1 MEPLYTLLVTL
12 PVVRTLQ
19 TFFKISAFV
28 NGVLLLCCVWKKKS
42 CVVYIMLFLIIPN
55 NSCCSFYFANVV
67 FLLLPLLHFTAHPA
81 SMGQTKLLNLEKDGS
96 RSISSL
102 PLTWASLLTAAPHLL
117 SVSRTRLP
125 SGKRPKTNSVPLLTP
140 TTARFGTARPRR
152 PWLPPAIHWTHSTRC
167 DLLVWDHVLL
177 VFQKNSVG
185 PLYRER

>member
-1 MEPLYTLLVTL
+1 MY
-12 PVVRTLQ
+12 PVFIQMKERKT
-19 TFFKISAFV
+19 TFSHSYSCPNIFQNKWLCERCASS
-28 NGVLLLCCVWKKKS
+28 VLCLKKKKS
-42 CVVYIMLFLIIPN
+42 CIVYVVLFLIIPN

-67 FLLLPLLHFTAHPA
+67 FLLLPLLHFTAHPV

-140 TTARFGTARPRR
+140 TTACFGTARPRR
-152 PWLPPAIHWTHSTRC
+152 PWLPPAIHWTQSTRC
-167 DLLVWDHVLL
+167 DLLV
-177 VFQKNSVG
+177 
-185 PLYRER
+185 